1 MKQSDKRWVTSLSLS
16 KPRMGLI
23 LRAMH
28 WDRLK
33 LSLYI
38 KLFYIYELFSTPSS
52 SLSVYRHCCGIIAI
66 VITGISHWEKEGER
80 EGERKWRKKKKK
92 KWLFQR
98 NRLISVGETSQ
109 TAVCDVM
116 EMIDC
121 NIILEFLIRSASLFL
136 TLLGGKY
143 CIPRNCSLQVE
154 FPAAW
159 AKRPRIRF
167 LHIEE
172 AGFGISSRD
181 RQTQSRLRERE
192 RERERDEREEKRRE
206 EQRPNR

>member
-1 MKQSDKRWVTSLSLS
+1 MTNRVDDAFKNNNQATMKQSDKRWVTSLSLS

-80 EGERKWRKKKKK
+80 EGERKWRKKKKE

-98 NRLISVGETSQ
+98 NRLISVGVASGERRTYHKPKSGSYGGRSLRKSKRKRVTRQ
-109 TAVCDVM
+109 C
-116 EMIDC
+116 
-121 NIILEFLIRSASLFL
+121 LEIRD
-136 TLLGGKY
+136 GK
-143 CIPRNCSLQVE
+143 
-154 FPAAW
+154 
-159 AKRPRIRF
+159 
-167 LHIEE
+167 
-172 AGFGISSRD
+172 
-181 RQTQSRLRERE
+181 
-192 RERERDEREEKRRE
+192 
-206 EQRPNR
+206 

>member
-1 MKQSDKRWVTSLSLS
+1 MTNRVDDAFKNNNQATMKQSDKRWVTSLSLS

-80 EGERKWRKKKKK
+80 EGERKWRKKKKE

-121 NIILEFLIRSASLFL
+121 II
-136 TLLGGKY
+136 
-143 CIPRNCSLQVE
+143 PV
-154 FPAAW
+154 
-159 AKRPRIRF
+159 
-167 LHIEE
+167 
-172 AGFGISSRD
+172 SSRN
-181 RQTQSRLRERE
+181 SLYVLHLR
-192 RERERDEREEKRRE
+192 DAISF
-206 EQRPNR
+206 PHFAWS